1 MKVKMNG
8 KIVTQEQIGTG
19 IFSLWLQ
26 AEEIAGEA
34 RPRAVCI
41 PVLPRRQPPA
51 ASSHQPV

>member
-19 IFSLWLQ
+19 IFSLWLL

-34 RPRAVCI
+34 RPGQFVS
-41 PVLPRRQPPA
+41 LY
-51 ASSHQPV
+51 